1 MSLKL
6 RSIIILFV
14 DMAKVMT
21 YIIAYTA
28 IDGKD
33 RFCYNDM
40 VKLLKKGE

>member
-6 RSIIILFV
+6 GSIIVLFV

-28 IDGKD
+28 IDGKG
-33 RFCYNDM
+33 RVNSSVITTWLSY
-40 VKLLKKGE
+40 